1 MKEKERHEL
10 FSGRKI
16 NDISLLDGRKIKYVS
31 YMTRTYPLV
40 LQIKRGLKSQQHS
53 GKWLQK
59 W

>member
-10 FSGRKI
+10 FSRSKI
-16 NDISLLDGRKIKYVS
+16 NDISLLDGRKNKYVC
-31 YMTRTYPLV
+31 MTRTYPLV